1 MAKKQT
7 NGGGTRTIA
16 TEYIHVPD
24 SIEVTKNAKDEYS
37 WKMKVY
43 WDSGEGTENHEAVVK
58 KLKAIDT
65 TLRKTFK

>member
-1 MAKKQT
+1 MPKKLA
-7 NGGGTRTIA
+7 NGTRQIA

-24 SIEVTKNAKDEYS
+24 SIEVTKNAKGEYS

-43 WDSGEGTENHEAVVK
+43 WDSEEGTGKHEVVVK

-65 TLRKTFK
+65 TLAKTFK